1 MENKTGLTLFALGDA
16 YLEVIKKV
24 EDNEGILTPEL
35 EKELDNAIDAIIVK
49 QDGYILTLDSFD
61 KKIEQAKEYIE
72 RLRNVVD
79 TYKSYQERMKNRLI
93 DTMHR
98 MNVTELDGVI
108 GKVKMFS
115 AEKVPDWVTVES
127 VLEQYKKT
135 EIVVSLK
142 KAELKDDLKKGIK
155 VGDIELESN
164 EYVRVYKK
172 GIKR

>member
-127 VLEQYKKT
+127 VPEQYKKT